1 MDGWTEYIVHFAC
14 FNIFSRQIIFEIF
27 SIIIRTNASIF
38 LNASYLHVLN
48 ALAGAKKIKYM
59 PLRLLDYL
67 Q

>member
-1 MDGWTEYIVHFAC
+1 MLLF
-14 FNIFSRQIIFEIF
+14 
-27 SIIIRTNASIF
+27 F